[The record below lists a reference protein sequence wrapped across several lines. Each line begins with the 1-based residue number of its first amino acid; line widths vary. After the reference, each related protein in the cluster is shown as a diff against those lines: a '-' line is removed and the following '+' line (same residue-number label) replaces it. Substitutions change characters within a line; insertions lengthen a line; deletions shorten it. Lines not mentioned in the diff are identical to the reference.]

1 MISIV
6 YLVSIVI
13 GILICFDI
21 ILSYLLATLLAYIN
35 SVLILST
42 IYFIISMIEKI
53 MYNEEEKNTKYSK
66 GLLFIFLTVIAL
78 TISSSII
85 TTYFYLVSTGIK
97 EGPERVSPL
106 GKQA

>member
-66 GLLFIFLTVIAL
+66 GLLFIFNSNCFNNIKFNYYNIFLFSFNRYKRRTRKGV
-78 TISSSII
+78 TI
-85 TTYFYLVSTGIK
+85 
-97 EGPERVSPL
+97 R
-106 GKQA
+106 KQA

>member
-1 MISIV
+1 
-6 YLVSIVI
+6 
-13 GILICFDI
+13 
-21 ILSYLLATLLAYIN
+21 
-35 SVLILST
+35 
-42 IYFIISMIEKI
+42 